1 MMRAALTDLP
11 RHARLGFAGNS
22 MLRNSTYL
30 MANTVVTSLV
40 GYAFWLV
47 VARTSAP
54 EVSGA
59 GAASTS
65 ALQATALLACVGAA
79 TAMVERL
86 PRVDSPEQ
94 WRRTLS
100 AGLAV
105 TVATAILGAG
115 LVVIIFG
122 HALGTMPTLRT
133 PVGAFVFGLG
143 AVLFTAGILLDH
155 VAIAECRGSLV
166 LARNTFFVAL
176 RIPLLFL
183 PILVWRTQT
192 EILTAWTIAAGL
204 SLPLTALALGK
215 RGATAIRPSLRQL
228 VADVREL
235 AGSMIGQH
243 LITVAASMTAYVLP
257 ILVVARVSEAAAA
270 YFYATWMLGAIF
282 FMISPSVSTSLFA
295 EAVADPDTIRALVR
309 RAGRITGTLL
319 APPMIVYLVAGDALL
334 RLFGP
339 AYAEH
344 GRWLIILL
352 TLSAIPDAVTNIAVA
367 VLRSRGGLGAA
378 LWLNVTM
385 LTVCLALS
393 WILLPAMGIVAVGVA
408 WLTGQSC
415 GAAGVIL
422 CWRRIVPAP
431 SNGA

>member
-1 MMRAALTDLP
+1 
-11 RHARLGFAGNS
+11 
-22 MLRNSTYL
+22 
-30 MANTVVTSLV
+30 
-40 GYAFWLV
+40 
-47 VARTSAP
+47 
-54 EVSGA
+54 
-59 GAASTS
+59 
-65 ALQATALLACVGAA
+65 
-79 TAMVERL
+79 
-86 PRVDSPEQ
+86 
-94 WRRTLS
+94 
-100 AGLAV
+100 
-105 TVATAILGAG
+105 
-115 LVVIIFG
+115 
-122 HALGTMPTLRT
+122 
-133 PVGAFVFGLG
+133 
-143 AVLFTAGILLDH
+143 
-155 VAIAECRGSLV
+155 
-166 LARNTFFVAL
+166 
-176 RIPLLFL
+176 LLFL

-378 LWLNVTM
+378 VWLNVTM

>member
-1 MMRAALTDLP
+1 MRVALIDVP
-11 RHARLGFAGNS
+11 RHARLRFSGNS

-30 MANTVVTSLV
+30 MANTVVTSLL

-47 VARTSAP
+47 VAHTSAP
-54 EVSGA
+54 EVSGV

-65 ALQATALLACVGAA
+65 ALQATALFACVGAA
-79 TAMVERL
+79 AAMVERL
-86 PRVDSPEQ
+86 PRVNSPEQ
-94 WRRTLS
+94 WRRTLG

-115 LVVIIFG
+115 FVVIVCG
-122 HALGTMPTLRT
+122 HGLGTMPTLRT

-143 AVLFTAGILLDH
+143 AVLFAAGILLDH

-166 LARNTFFVAL
+166 LARNTFFAAL
-176 RIPLLFL
+176 RVPLLFV
-183 PILVWRTQT
+183 PVLVWHTQT
-192 EILTAWTIAAGL
+192 EILTAWTIAAAL

-215 RGATAIRPSLRQL
+215 RGAKAIRPSASQL
-228 VADVREL
+228 VADVREM

-282 FMISPSVSTSLFA
+282 FMISPSVSSSLFA
-295 EAVADPDTIRALVR
+295 EAAAEPDTIRMLVR
-309 RAGRITGTLL
+309 RAGRITGALL
-319 APPMIVYLVAGDALL
+319 APPMILYLVAGNALL

-344 GRWLIILL
+344 GRWLLILL
-352 TLSAIPDAVTNIAVA
+352 TLSAIPDSVTNIAVA
-367 VLRSRGGLGAA
+367 VLRSRGRLGAA
-378 LWLNVTM
+378 VWLNATM
-385 LTVCLALS
+385 LGVCLTLS

-408 WLTGQSC
+408 WLIAQSC
-415 GAAGVIL
+415 GAAGAVL
-422 CWRRIVPAP
+422 CWRRIVRAP
-431 SNGA
+431 SEGA